1 MGNDGTTH
9 NVKTF
14 LKNHVS
20 SLCVSNLILNS
31 CNPSGSDFCTVLL
44 APNFGRSS
52 LSLMLPSLAWHGSE
66 IAFPA
71 EASSTVIII
80 KP

>member
-14 LKNHVS
+14 LKKS
-20 SLCVSNLILNS
+20 CVSNLILNS